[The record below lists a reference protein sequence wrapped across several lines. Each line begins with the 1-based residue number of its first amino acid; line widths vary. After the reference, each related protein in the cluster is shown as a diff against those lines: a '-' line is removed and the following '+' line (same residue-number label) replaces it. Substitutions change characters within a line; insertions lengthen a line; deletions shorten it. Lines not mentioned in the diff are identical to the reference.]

1 MLFVRTN
8 LKLPENKG
16 RLDIYPGITD
26 GDGVGVDII
35 GDPDGLRY
43 LSDVLRALA
52 GYDQDSDNAPVGTRE
67 HVHLHRE
74 CQLGGHSCEVV
85 VSRADAKGTGEL
97 PDFMKQSRRDGDKE
111 S

>member
-1 MLFVRTN
+1 MEIVETN

-16 RLDIYPGITD
+16 RLDICPEIHC
-26 GDGVGVDII
+26 GDCLSVTIM

-52 GYDQDSDNAPVGTRE
+52 DYDQDSDGSPVGTRE
-67 HVHLHRE
+67 HIHLHRK
-74 CQLGGHSCEVV
+74 CQLGEHSCEVL

-97 PDFMKQSRRDGDKE
+97 PDSMKRQCKDRDSE
-111 S
+111 R